1 MLLTGMLLQNFTR
14 KQSKQRFFVKILKAC
29 KHNLQAF
36 LLIDNFAYI
45 LADMKKI
52 IFLFLMVIGI
62 STLANAQQNKMPTPT
77 EIAKKNVEDLDK
89 KLKLNDTQKSI
100 IYSLT
105 YTQAKEQA
113 DLIKRQQAG
122 TSREEDADKYYKL
135 QNETTKNIRNVLKGD
150 QQKQYDKII
159 EERLSGKSNKKKKKG
174 EEEVEGDI
182 NGLLLAKPDK
192 MN

>member
-1 MLLTGMLLQNFTR
+1 
-14 KQSKQRFFVKILKAC
+14 
-29 KHNLQAF
+29 
-36 LLIDNFAYI
+36 
-45 LADMKKI
+45 MKKI

-100 IYSLT
+100 IHSLT
-105 YTQAKEQA
+105 YAQAKEQA

-122 TSREEDADKYYKL
+122 TSREEDADRYYKL
-135 QNETTKNIRNVLKGD
+135 QNETTKNIRNVLKAD

-182 NGLLLAKPDK
+182 NGLLLAKPEK
-192 MN
+192 IN

>member
-1 MLLTGMLLQNFTR
+1 
-14 KQSKQRFFVKILKAC
+14 
-29 KHNLQAF
+29 
-36 LLIDNFAYI
+36 
-45 LADMKKI
+45 MKKI